1 LSISSI
7 GRFKGE
13 IVKIDFYISRGCG
26 SEGALK
32 ENVYRALEAEG
43 IQAEVGV
50 HRISDEKAAEL
61 KLSGSPSVFING
73 KELQP
78 SGTTGFS

>member
-1 LSISSI
+1 M
-7 GRFKGE
+7 
-13 IVKIDFYISRGCG
+13 KIDCYISQGCG

-32 ENVYRALEAEG
+32 EKIDRALEAG
-43 IQAEVGV
+43 KIKAEVGIY
-50 HRISDEKAAEL
+50 RISDEKAAEM

-78 SGTTGFS
+78 SGTIGFS